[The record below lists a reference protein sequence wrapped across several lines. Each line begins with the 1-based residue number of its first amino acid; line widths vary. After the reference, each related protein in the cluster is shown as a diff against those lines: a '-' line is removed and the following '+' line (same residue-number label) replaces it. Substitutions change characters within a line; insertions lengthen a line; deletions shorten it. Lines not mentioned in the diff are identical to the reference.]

1 MNVLGVVGTDRRD
14 GIVSRACL
22 RVLEGARESG
32 HSTEL
37 INLYD
42 FDIRHC
48 RGCWRCSESGAC
60 VQEDDFAQIYSRV
73 REANVVILGSPVY
86 WGNVTAMMKVFF
98 DRHMGWAIH
107 NPEGASEF
115 SKLGFWDKFSRLHRE
130 LKIFG
135 PKDKAMM
142 EKRFVLITAA
152 TLPFPY
158 CHVEGEIQRTFR
170 AMISY
175 VVRLRGKVTAKL
187 AFTDTLFRFRPRKE
201 ASLLQKARQIGRHL

>member
-1 MNVLGVVGTDRRD
+1 MNVLAVVGTNRRD

-22 RVLEGARESG
+22 GVLEGARESG
-32 HSTEL
+32 HATEL

-60 VQEDDFAQIYSRV
+60 VQEDDFALVYSKV
-73 REANVVILGSPVY
+73 REASVVVLGSPVY

-98 DRHMGWAIH
+98 DRHMGWAIY
-107 NPEGASEF
+107 NPKGASEF
-115 SKLGFWDKFSRLHRE
+115 SSLGFWHKLFRLHGE
-130 LKIFG
+130 LRKFG
-135 PKDKAMM
+135 PKDNIMM
-142 EKRFVLITAA
+142 KKRFVLITAS

-158 CHVEGEIQRTFR
+158 CYLEGEIQRTFR
-170 AMISY
+170 AMSSY

-187 AFTDTLFRFRPRKE
+187 AFPDTLFRFRPRRE
-201 ASLLQKARQIGRHL
+201 ASLLQKARRIGRHL